1 LFNLIVLDCGSVLDS
16 WLFNSRPSAVHGLS
30 DWCRDNWH
38 DEDSDPDDFDEGN
51 EGLIDYFF
59 ENWEDYSWCISE
71 IKVPSA
77 VPVGDEILLTP
88 GRCRVVRE
96 ALGNF
101 EFGLVGI
108 IMAEENELLVGDA
121 AEFEKVIED
130 MIKEFE

>member
-1 LFNLIVLDCGSVLDS
+1 MTMGADGT
-16 WLFNSRPSAVHGLS
+16 GM
-30 DWCRDNWH
+30 
-38 DEDSDPDDFDEGN
+38 
-51 EGLIDYFF
+51 
-59 ENWEDYSWCISE
+59 CIHLLE
-71 IKVPSA
+71 WG